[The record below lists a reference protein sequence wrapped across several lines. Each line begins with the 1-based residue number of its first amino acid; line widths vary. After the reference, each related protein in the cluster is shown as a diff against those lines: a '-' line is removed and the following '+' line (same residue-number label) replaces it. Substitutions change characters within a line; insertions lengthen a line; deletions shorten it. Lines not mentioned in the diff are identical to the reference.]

1 MNKNAVLEIWL
12 EKPDMVAAA
21 RVAQCAA
28 LAAEC
33 YVLQEIFLVDAKI
46 SRDPMIE
53 SPEALSLEHKCDTEI
68 LEVDKEKDLLFI
80 RCNFRVA
87 AFNGEEPSKLVMKIE
102 AAFCTSYVGKPDT
115 HMPDPDIH
123 MPDDDDS
130 SVLTLLHMLRI
141 NPISHAWPYWR
152 EFVQSMSAR
161 MGYPA
166 LTVPMLEIVLKKTP
180 TKKAKSQPVKKQATR
195 RKKVNA

>member
-12 EKPDMVAAA
+12 EKLDMEAEA

-28 LAAEC
+28 RVAQR

-46 SRDPMIE
+46 SRDPLIE
-53 SPEALSLEHKCDTEI
+53 SPEALSLEHKCDAEF
-68 LEVDKEKDLLFI
+68 LKFDEEKDILFI

-87 AFNGEEPSKLVMKIE
+87 AFNGEEPSKFVMKIE
-102 AAFCTSYVGKPDT
+102 AAFCTSYVSK
-115 HMPDPDIH
+115 PDIH
-123 MPDDDDS
+123 MPDDDS
-130 SVLTLLHMLRI
+130 SVLTLMHMLQI

-166 LTVPMLEIVLKKTP
+166 LTVPMLEIVLKQTP
-180 TKKAKSQPVKKQATR
+180 PKKAKNQPVKKQATR